1 MKSFETILPAST
13 VIFMFS
19 YDFDGFFKDFVSLFQ
34 FDNFEV
40 GQEILD
46 TVKENILSDFAELL
60 DSEMSEVKKT
70 RQINLAG
77 QTLDVVRDSLDE
89 EPEDEDPLVWWP
101 SHPEYTALFPVAKM
115 LLQIPASSAEN
126 ERSFSSAS
134 FILDQRRTRLDI
146 DNFRRE
152 HRIRR
157 ALCVGRTPAEKLEF
171 SNGLIER
178 FAGHVA
184 DARDLKAAQ
193 EAAQQA
199 ARLLNPHR

>member
-1 MKSFETILPAST
+1 
-13 VIFMFS
+13 
-19 YDFDGFFKDFVSLFQ
+19 
-34 FDNFEV
+34 
-40 GQEILD
+40 
-46 TVKENILSDFAELL
+46 
-60 DSEMSEVKKT
+60 
-70 RQINLAG
+70 
-77 QTLDVVRDSLDE
+77 VRDSLDE

-157 ALCVGRTPAEKLEF
+157 AVCVGRTPAEKLEF

-178 FAGHVA
+178 FAGNVA
-184 DARDLKAAQ
+184 DARALNAAQ

-199 ARLLNPHR
+199 ARLQNPHRW